1 MADLQ
6 KRLEDLQAQ
15 VDTIARQANAGDDVS
30 AQVNDLERQ
39 ARELLSDAK
48 NTPQESIA
56 QEIFAEIAR
65 LTSPTSP
72 ASAEIRGYLRRARI
86 RIEIAGDDEDIDEAI
101 DILAEAI
108 AVNPNHDETVQLLQA
123 AASHNPQARQR
134 VSDLFMRHGVDHPA
148 VPVVEEPTPTPSD
161 GMDYIDDGDFD
172 EDTGPTYSTSAGYPP
187 PEQNIYPRRT
197 GETGKVSTQS
207 TPRVPGQG
215 PLYTGVDID
224 EMMSDLTQAYYAG
237 DYQQTIEIANRILSN
252 QPGNPTSL
260 EYREKAEDSLIRGV
274 VPDHR
279 IPFDARVSYN
289 RANSLVRAGNYDEAE
304 RLYREAIDLA
314 ERTGILNWK
323 DAQQALLDIQ
333 DLSLA
338 RGMLN
343 EGDRLM
349 AVDNWQEALRKYEGA
364 LRVVP
369 NDPQAEDRLETVRR
383 VQSEADQAA
392 VQLSTISGSL
402 SDQVAQL
409 HNIQAILTRAMQ
421 LLPNSQRLAGLQ
433 SDTNNKLATIKTQI
447 NDQAQSALSRAHNA
461 MSVDERLMLANE
473 ATRLLELGV
482 ELDSSDT
489 RVSDLT
495 MEARGMSADL
505 QRAKQVIERAGA
517 LIAQNFDAELSQA
530 RTMLAGLQ
538 QYAQD
543 ERYRI
548 VVDDLLSRYLE
559 RAEIALEDGDT
570 NEAQTWLSTM
580 KEEPFNILGRRS
592 EVQRLENQIRRDKR
606 RSRQQLG
613 GIIGGIII
621 VLIIGALLTR
631 PQWESTLFP
640 GPTETATPTFTPS
653 ITFTPTQTATPTAS
667 PTITLTS
674 TVTITP
680 SLTITPSHTPTHTNT
695 PTHTHTPTSTSTSTS
710 TPTSTPTSTAT
721 LTPTITQTPL
731 ALCIVTPVD
740 PGGARVRSTR
750 STTGNTQVGTLPS
763 DEFAEVYDQQYGDR
777 GFVWYQIRV
786 QVGDANLSGWV
797 RSDSVEFFGAP
808 CAELPAQSGN

>member
-6 KRLEDLQAQ
+6 KRLDDLQTQ
-15 VDTIARQANAGDDVS
+15 VQDVARRASAGEDVANT
-30 AQVNDLERQ
+30 VNDLERQ

-48 NTPQESIA
+48 NTPQEGTA
-56 QEIFAEIAR
+56 QALFGEIAR

-108 AVNPNHDETVQLLQA
+108 AINPSHEETIQLLQA
-123 AASHNPQARQR
+123 AASHNQQAAQR
-134 VSDLFMRHGVDHPA
+134 VSDIFMRHGVDQPVIPTAPDPA
-148 VPVVEEPTPTPSD
+148 PSD
-161 GMDYIDDGDFD
+161 STNFIDEDFD

-187 PEQNIYPRRT
+187 PEQNIYPRRNE
-197 GETGKVSTQS
+197 GGKISTQS

-215 PLYTGVDID
+215 PLYTGSDID

-252 QPGNPTSL
+252 QPGNPTSM

-369 NDPQAEDRLETVRR
+369 NDPQAEDRVEIVRR

-421 LLPNSQRLAGLQ
+421 LLPNSQRLASLQ

-482 ELDSSDT
+482 ELDSSDS

-495 MEARGMSADL
+495 LEARGMSADL

-559 RAEIALEDGDT
+559 RAEIALEDG
-570 NEAQTWLSTM
+570 M
-580 KEEPFNILGRRS
+580 
-592 EVQRLENQIRRDKR
+592 
-606 RSRQQLG
+606 
-613 GIIGGIII
+613 
-621 VLIIGALLTR
+621 
-631 PQWESTLFP
+631 
-640 GPTETATPTFTPS
+640 
-653 ITFTPTQTATPTAS
+653 
-667 PTITLTS
+667 
-674 TVTITP
+674 
-680 SLTITPSHTPTHTNT
+680 
-695 PTHTHTPTSTSTSTS
+695 
-710 TPTSTPTSTAT
+710 
-721 LTPTITQTPL
+721 
-731 ALCIVTPVD
+731 
-740 PGGARVRSTR
+740 
-750 STTGNTQVGTLPS
+750 
-763 DEFAEVYDQQYGDR
+763 
-777 GFVWYQIRV
+777 
-786 QVGDANLSGWV
+786 
-797 RSDSVEFFGAP
+797 
-808 CAELPAQSGN
+808 